1 MMSAFGSRVASL
13 LAAVLLLGACSVE
26 EPTVGTDSSPRDI
39 DLTMTDEMTFEPATI
54 EVRRGETVQFRIRNN
69 SNEAHEAYLGSE
81 EEQTLHATRHSEV
94 ASQEQT
100 AIPHINQ
107 PAVHVPP
114 LGTGEFLYRFDE
126 RVELVIGCHY
136 PGHYEAGMRAVIEVS
151 E

>member
-1 MMSAFGSRVASL
+1 MSAFYLRVVTL
-13 LAAVLLLGACSVE
+13 LAAVFLLGACSAA
-26 EPTVGTDSSPRDI
+26 EPTVGTDSSPREI
-39 DLTMTDEMTFEPATI
+39 DLTMTDELTFEPATI
-54 EVRRGETVQFRIRNN
+54 EVRRGETVLFRIRNS
-69 SNEAHEAYLGSE
+69 SNQAHEAYIGSQ
-81 EEQTLHATRHSEV
+81 EEQALHATRHSAV
-94 ASQEQT
+94 APDEQT

>member
-1 MMSAFGSRVASL
+1 MSAFGLRVVML
-13 LAAVLLLGACSVE
+13 LTAVLLLSACSAG
-26 EPTVGTDSSPRDI
+26 EPTVGTDSSPREI
-39 DLTMTDEMTFEPATI
+39 DLTMTDEMTFAPATI
-54 EVRRGETVQFRIRNN
+54 EVRRGETVLFRIRNS
-69 SNEAHEAYLGSE
+69 SNEAHEAYIGSE
-81 EEQTLHATRHSEV
+81 EEQTLHATRHSAV
-94 ASQEQT
+94 ASEEQ
-100 AIPHINQ
+100 IPHINQ

>member
-1 MMSAFGSRVASL
+1 MSAFDSRVAML
-13 LAAVLLLGACSVE
+13 LAAVLLLSACSAG
-26 EPTVGTDSSPRDI
+26 EPTVGTDSSPRAI
-39 DLTMTDEMTFEPATI
+39 DLTMTDDMTFEPATI
-54 EVRRGETVQFRIRNN
+54 EVRRGETVLFRIRNS
-69 SNEAHEAYLGSE
+69 SNVAHEAYIGSE
-81 EEQTLHATRHSEV
+81 EEQAVHATRHSAV
-94 ASQEQT
+94 ASEDQT

-151 E
+151 K

>member
-1 MMSAFGSRVASL
+1 MSAFGLRVVML
-13 LAAVLLLGACSVE
+13 LTAVLLLSACSAG
-26 EPTVGTDSSPRDI
+26 EPTVGTDSSPREI
-39 DLTMTDEMTFEPATI
+39 DLTMTDEMTFAPATI
-54 EVRRGETVQFRIRNN
+54 EVRRGETVLFRIRNS
-69 SNEAHEAYLGSE
+69 SNEAHEAYIGSE
-81 EEQTLHATRHSEV
+81 EEQTLHATRHSAV
-94 ASQEQT
+94 ASEEQT

>member
-1 MMSAFGSRVASL
+1 MSAFYLRVVTL
-13 LAAVLLLGACSVE
+13 LAAVFLLGACSAA
-26 EPTVGTDSSPRDI
+26 EPMVGTDSSPREI
-39 DLTMTDEMTFEPATI
+39 DLTMTDELTFEPATI
-54 EVRRGETVQFRIRNN
+54 EVRRGETVLFRIRNS
-69 SNEAHEAYLGSE
+69 SNQAHEAYIGSE
-81 EEQTLHATRHSEV
+81 EEQALHATRHSAV
-94 ASQEQT
+94 APEEQT